1 MSRKYWNGAGMTTV
15 KNATAASEVAE
26 LHLEYALS
34 IANVIQME
42 QYRGLR
48 YLRRNGFD
56 VKR

>member
-1 MSRKYWNGAGMTTV
+1 MTTV
-15 KNATAASEVAE
+15 KNATAAAEVAG
-26 LHLEYALS
+26 LCLVNAS
-34 IANVIQME
+34 SNANVIPLE

>member
-1 MSRKYWNGAGMTTV
+1 MSSKYWNGAGMTRVNT
-15 KNATAASEVAE
+15 ATAAAEVAG
-26 LHLEYALS
+26 LCLVNALS
-34 IANVIQME
+34 NANVIPLE